1 MKSRIV
7 QRSKME
13 SVKEPRLVTSNGT
26 FCPASVVR
34 QSRFLRKLG
43 QTAMGHHWFALP
55 PRRCKGLTM
64 SHCDPKSGTAKD
76 DREVLLGPE
85 WKMPSQ
91 VRQSCTAQG
100 CGVDL
105 LGA

>member
-1 MKSRIV
+1 
-7 QRSKME
+7 
-13 SVKEPRLVTSNGT
+13 
-26 FCPASVVR
+26 
-34 QSRFLRKLG
+34 
-43 QTAMGHHWFALP
+43 
-55 PRRCKGLTM
+55 M